1 MTGGTVTE
9 FDIFSD
15 SRGRA
20 KGGDES
26 QRERNIQW
34 ERVTSVFL
42 FEISSSVSERALGF
56 ESDFIFLIF
65 EKTILLE

>member
-1 MTGGTVTE
+1 MG
-9 FDIFSD
+9 
-15 SRGRA
+15 
-20 KGGDES
+20 ES
-26 QRERNIQW
+26 N
-34 ERVTSVFL
+34 VGFL